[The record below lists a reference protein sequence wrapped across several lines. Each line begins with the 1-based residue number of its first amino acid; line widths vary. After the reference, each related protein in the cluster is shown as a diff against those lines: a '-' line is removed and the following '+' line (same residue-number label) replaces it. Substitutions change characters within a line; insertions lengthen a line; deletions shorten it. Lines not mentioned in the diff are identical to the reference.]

1 MFNSHISLRCVYFL
15 AQGWANARR
24 VSAVGALNSEVEW
37 HEFGSDPSKLQLVEG
52 RQFQTLELSRA
63 IGVPPYLLGIGVPG
77 SFTYQN
83 AQQARQDL
91 YLFAVKQYLDC
102 IQETLSANDILPA
115 GRYIEF
121 DVHDYL
127 EVNDMEKNEV
137 EVEDSAEVRVN
148 EETPT

>member
-1 MFNSHISLRCVYFL
+1 MSAEDLGEL

-37 HEFGSDPSKLQLVEG
+37 HEFDSDPSKLQLVEG
-52 RQFQTLELSRA
+52 RQFQALELSRA

-102 IQETLSANDILPA
+102 IQETLSSNDILPA
-115 GRYIEF
+115 GRFIEF

-127 EVNDMEKNEV
+127 GAYDMGENSV
-137 EVEDSAEVRVN
+137 EVEDSAEVRVT
-148 EETPT
+148 EETSR